1 MSQYFFIN
9 KNSELPLLRCEL
21 IQDGRTDFHKFYLAI
36 QNTNSVTF
44 TMTNIETG
52 IKKIAKAPAE
62 IVYDEQSGCDERYF
76 LQYTWKKRDT
86 NEDGI
91 FIGHFHINF
100 NEKIVAD
107 GLTFPKGELIVPIQ
121 NDLIIQI
128 NNSTLCK

>member
-52 IKKIAKAPAE
+52 IKK
-62 IVYDEQSGCDERYF
+62 
-76 LQYTWKKRDT
+76 
-86 NEDGI
+86 
-91 FIGHFHINF
+91 
-100 NEKIVAD
+100 
-107 GLTFPKGELIVPIQ
+107 
-121 NDLIIQI
+121 
-128 NNSTLCK
+128 

>member
-1 MSQYFFIN
+1 MSQNFFIN

-52 IKKIAKAPAE
+52 IKKIAKAKAE
-62 IVYDEQSGCDERYF
+62 IVYDEESCCDERYF

-86 NEDGI
+86 NESGT
-91 FIGHFHINF
+91 FIGHFHIDFSDN
-100 NEKIVAD
+100 IVANGID
-107 GLTFPKGELIVPIQ
+107 FPKGKLIIPISE
-121 NDLIIQI
+121 DLIINI
-128 NNSTLCK
+128 NDSLIKK